1 MHWLLSCRSKAGDEV
16 PVAAVPRQG
25 NDIMLEIRTERLQL
39 IALTVSQL
47 GLYVA
52 APEQLEQELGLSVS
66 RGIVTDRLRRA
77 IDIKLSK
84 MELVEEQ
91 EHPWYT
97 YWLIVIADEPYGA
110 GLAGFKGSPNDQG
123 EVEIG
128 YGIDPAYRNRGYMTE
143 AVRGLID
150 WAFRDPRCRSIT
162 ALSIERSNIASNRVL
177 EKVGMRVSGETDEA
191 LDWRLDRTERPV

>member
-1 MHWLLSCRSKAGDEV
+1 
-16 PVAAVPRQG
+16 
-25 NDIMLEIRTERLQL
+25 MLEIRTERLQL
-39 IALTVSQL
+39 MALTLSQL

-52 APEQLEQELGLSVS
+52 APGQLEQELGLSVS
-66 RGIVTDRLRRA
+66 RAIVTDRLRRA

-84 MELVEEQ
+84 MELVEER

-97 YWLIVIADEPYGA
+97 YWLIVIADAPYGA

-143 AVRGLID
+143 AVHGLID
-150 WAFRDPRCRSIT
+150 WAFRDPRCMSIT
-162 ALSIERSNIASNRVL
+162 APNTERSNIASNRVL

-191 LDWRLDRTERPV
+191 LDWRLDRAERLP

>member
-1 MHWLLSCRSKAGDEV
+1 
-16 PVAAVPRQG
+16 
-25 NDIMLEIRTERLQL
+25 MLEIRTERLQL
-39 IALTVSQL
+39 IALTLSQL
-47 GLYVA
+47 RLYVA
-52 APEQLEQELGLSVS
+52 APGQLEQELGLSVS
-66 RGIVTDRLRRA
+66 RGIVTDPLRRA
-77 IDIKLSK
+77 IGIKLSK

-150 WAFRDPRCRSIT
+150 WAFRDPECRSII
-162 ALSIERSNIASNRVL
+162 ALSIERSNIASNCVL
-177 EKVGMRVSGETDEA
+177 KKLGMRVSGETDEA
-191 LDWRLDRTERPV
+191 LDWRLDRTERSP